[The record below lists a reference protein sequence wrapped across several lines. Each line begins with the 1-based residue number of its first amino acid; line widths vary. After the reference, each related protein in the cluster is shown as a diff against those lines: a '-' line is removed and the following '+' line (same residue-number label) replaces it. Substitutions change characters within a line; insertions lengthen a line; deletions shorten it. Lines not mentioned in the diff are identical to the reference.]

1 MREIW
6 KILTKRKN
14 EETRI
19 MRLMFEEILHALIT
33 STKENIEER
42 VGDEAEEGVA
52 KAETDIVNKILEK
65 HLYSSR
71 CSLCYG
77 LNN

>member
-1 MREIW
+1 
-6 KILTKRKN
+6 
-14 EETRI
+14 

-42 VGDEAEEGVA
+42 VADEAGEGVV
-52 KAETDIVNKILEK
+52 KAEIDIVNKILEK

-77 LNN
+77 PNN

>member
-6 KILTKRKN
+6 KILMKRKD

-19 MRLMFEEILHALIT
+19 MRLMFDEILHALIT

-42 VGDEAEEGVA
+42 VGDEVA

>member
-1 MREIW
+1 MKTMREIW
-6 KILTKRKN
+6 KILMKRKD

-19 MRLMFEEILHALIT
+19 MRLMFDEILHALIT

-42 VGDEAEEGVA
+42 VGDEVA
-52 KAETDIVNKILEK
+52 KAETDIVSKILEK

>member
-6 KILTKRKN
+6 RILTKRKN

-42 VGDEAEEGVA
+42 VADEADEGVA
-52 KAETDIVNKILEK
+52 KAEIDIVNKILEK
-65 HLYSSR
+65 HLYSGR

-77 LNN
+77 PNN